1 MPFGNIAFHSSSS
14 NLPSAL
20 MSFKGL
26 LLLREKERERERKE
40 FGGHLPVAFSERDI
54 FVLRSVRSD
63 VGIKNCRNYFKSW
76 PKISHCSQTEK
87 VMVFRTTQKGI
98 QTFGLLLYIKF
109 VPKKFQKNPI
119 WSHWSYCLLVSRPV
133 HLL

>member
-63 VGIKNCRNYFKSW
+63 VGIKKL
-76 PKISHCSQTEK
+76 PK
-87 VMVFRTTQKGI
+87 
-98 QTFGLLLYIKF
+98 L
-109 VPKKFQKNPI
+109 FQKLAKN
-119 WSHWSYCLLVSRPV
+119 
-133 HLL
+133 